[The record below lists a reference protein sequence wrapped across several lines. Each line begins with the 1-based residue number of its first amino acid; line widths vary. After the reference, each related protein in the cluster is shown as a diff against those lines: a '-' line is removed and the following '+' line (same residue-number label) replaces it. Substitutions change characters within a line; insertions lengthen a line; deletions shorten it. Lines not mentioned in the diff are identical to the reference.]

1 MIRINLLPHREE
13 KRKARMTRFV
23 VLAAGAALVGAVV
36 IGMSY
41 VWLSTL
47 ISTQDSRNQFLS
59 DENAKLDKQI
69 AEIETLKKERQA
81 LLDRKK
87 VVERLQ
93 ANRSESVKILDQ
105 LTRQTPE
112 GVFLTDVLQKD
123 DVLTISGNAQSNA
136 RVATFMRSLA
146 DSTVFTHE
154 SPNLIQ
160 SSAATVN
167 GQPVSHFN
175 LTVKIMREQVDTSK
189 DAKGKPAAGAPGG
202 AAK

>member
-1 MIRINLLPHREE
+1 MIRINLLPHREQ
-13 KRKARMTRFV
+13 KRKARLTRFV
-23 VLAAGAALVGAVV
+23 VLAAVAALAGAVV
-36 IGMSY
+36 IGLSY

-69 AEIETLKKERQA
+69 AEIETLKKERQQ

-112 GVFLTDVLQKD
+112 GVFLSEITQKD
-123 DVLTISGNAQSNA
+123 DTLTISGYAQSNA

-146 DSTVFTHE
+146 DSTIFTHE

-160 SSAATVN
+160 SSAATVA
-167 GQPVSHFN
+167 GQPVSRFN
-175 LTVKIMREQVDTSK
+175 LTVKILREQVDTGK
-189 DAKGKPAAGAPGG
+189 ADKAKGAG
-202 AAK
+202 K